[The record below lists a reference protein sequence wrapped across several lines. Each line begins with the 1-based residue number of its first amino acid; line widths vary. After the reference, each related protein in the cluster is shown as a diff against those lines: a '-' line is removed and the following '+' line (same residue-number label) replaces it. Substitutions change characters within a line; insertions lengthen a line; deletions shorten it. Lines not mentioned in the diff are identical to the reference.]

1 MAVEIGEILDGKVT
15 GITNFGAF
23 VELPDKSTGMVHI
36 SEVSNTYIKDIHEK
50 LSENQ
55 EVKVKVIDINEKG
68 KIALSIKKA
77 LPQEEAPA
85 PKKTYDKPKKSQ
97 APVWT
102 GTQKSEPENMS
113 FEDMLARFKTKS
125 DERMSDLKKNT
136 AAKRGSSAPRRGGS
150 GTQRGFWFFYH
161 TMKRVCKKRKF
172 FADPFRIYG
181 GWKLW
186 EKLTFQL

>member
-1 MAVEIGEILDGKVT
+1 
-15 GITNFGAF
+15 
-23 VELPDKSTGMVHI
+23 MVHI

-85 PKKTYDKPKKSQ
+85 PKKTYGDKPKRSQ
-97 APVWT
+97 PPVWT
-102 GTQKSEPENMS
+102 GTPKNEPENMS

-136 AAKRGSSAPRRGGS
+136 AAKRGTSAPRRGGN
-150 GTQRGFWFFYH
+150 QRG
-161 TMKRVCKKRKF
+161 
-172 FADPFRIYG
+172 
-181 GWKLW
+181 
-186 EKLTFQL
+186 

>member
-68 KIALSIKKA
+68 KIALF
-77 LPQEEAPA
+77 LML
-85 PKKTYDKPKKSQ
+85 
-97 APVWT
+97 
-102 GTQKSEPENMS
+102 TQK
-113 FEDMLARFKTKS
+113 T
-125 DERMSDLKKNT
+125 
-136 AAKRGSSAPRRGGS
+136 
-150 GTQRGFWFFYH
+150 
-161 TMKRVCKKRKF
+161 C
-172 FADPFRIYG
+172 
-181 GWKLW
+181 
-186 EKLTFQL
+186 

>member
-77 LPQEEAPA
+77 LPEEETPA

-97 APVWT
+97 PPVWT

-136 AAKRGSSAPRRGGS
+136 AAKRGSSTPRRGGS
-150 GTQRGFWFFYH
+150 GTQRGF
-161 TMKRVCKKRKF
+161 
-172 FADPFRIYG
+172 
-181 GWKLW
+181 
-186 EKLTFQL
+186 